1 MEIDMDDEAII
12 MEAPA
17 QCEAA
22 QLCNSMISL
31 AAQVDVTRDPDA
43 RNLLLVTMKAV
54 AYALNPP
61 QGDVREFKSKK

>member
-1 MEIDMDDEAII
+1 MDDDAII
-12 MEAPA
+12 VEPPA

-43 RNLLLVTMKAV
+43 RQLLLVTMKAV

>member
-1 MEIDMDDEAII
+1 MEIDMDDDAII

-43 RNLLLVTMKAV
+43 RQLLLVTMKAV